1 MNEIELLVQAYER
14 FCKLPW
20 DKSLAGPQKVW
31 FAIYE
36 PPQERRLRLH
46 VPDFEMAT
54 MRAGHTWRLLDIT
67 DSFARWMAG
76 HEYREAYFEQ
86 PDDIE
91 LALGDYA
98 EYVADEVRGVLE
110 APGIDENTVVAILG
124 VGSLFGLARSS
135 TLFEAVAPSIRGR
148 LLVFFP
154 GQRDGSNYRLLD
166 ARDGWNYLAVPIT
179 ATDEV

>member
-1 MNEIELLVQAYER
+1 
-14 FCKLPW
+14 
-20 DKSLAGPQKVW
+20 
-31 FAIYE
+31 
-36 PPQERRLRLH
+36 LRLH

-54 MRAGHTWRLLDIT
+54 MQAGHTWRLLDIT
-67 DSFARWMAG
+67 DSFAHWMAA

-98 EYVADEVRGVLE
+98 KYVAEEVEKALE
-110 APGIDENTVVAILG
+110 APGIDEHTVVAILG
-124 VGSLFGLARSS
+124 VGSLFGLTQSS
-135 TLFEAVAPSIRGR
+135 KLFEAVAPFIRGR

-154 GQRDGSNYRLLD
+154 GQREGSNYRLLD